1 ASGATWA
8 FVVGDASSFGMLQAV
23 ETAKPP
29 AGASKVY
36 FIDVIG
42 DKTNVDKEG
51 VLLSSVVWD
60 FTDIYKQA
68 IAEVADGTFGQ
79 KGYELTVD
87 NGISLLR
94 TDNAPA
100 EVWDAID
107 EA

>member
-29 AGASKVY
+29 AGASKVF

-42 DKTNVDKEG
+42 DKTNVDKQG
-51 VLLSSVVWD
+51 VLLSSVIWD

-68 IAEVADGTFGQ
+68 IADIGDGTFGAQ
-79 KGYELTVD
+79 NYDLTVD

-94 TDNAPA
+94 TDKA
-100 EVWDAID
+100 
-107 EA
+107 